1 MWISD
6 FSDFSDNSDYSN
18 YNEYR
23 DSDLEFDLDRE
34 QCSEL
39 VT

>member
-23 DSDLEFDLDRE
+23 DSDLEFDLDWERF
-34 QCSEL
+34 SEL

>member
-18 YNEYR
+18 YIEYR
-23 DSDLEFDLDRE
+23 DSDLEFDLDWER
-34 QCSEL
+34 CSEL